1 MIDISRAI
9 KARKKID
16 FKYNCN
22 LLAFLWKKEKSY
34 YEYDMVIFQSRLLA
48 TSDEIVKA
56 MTGTI
61 LEHYYLLC
69 K

>member
-1 MIDISRAI
+1 LISNITAI
-9 KARKKID
+9 FLLFYGKK
-16 FKYNCN
+16 K
-22 LLAFLWKKEKSY
+22 KSY